1 MFSNQRFPALIVSTP
16 RSGSTA
22 LALAYYNNTPAVKLF
37 NELSSPEESTEFEK
51 YSKKNQQY
59 VLKIHLHD
67 LLISSEYIQQLAHT
81 PNIFKIRIRRRDIIK
96 QIASIYTASERRR
109 FLYPTHRPDNYSVDI
124 EVETVRISYMVQF
137 VKEINYAMENTD
149 IMFDLDV
156 WYEDLLVAETVYKR
170 TPRPPQYQELLEEIK
185 RIL

>member
-22 LALAYYNNTPAVKLF
+22 LALAYYNNTPSVKLF
-37 NELSSPEESTEFEK
+37 NEFSSPEESTEFEK

-67 LLISSEYIQQLAHT
+67 LLTSSEYIQQLAHM
-81 PNIFKIRIRRRDIIK
+81 PKVFKIRIRRRDIIK
-96 QIASIYTASERRR
+96 QIASMYTASERQR
-109 FLYPTHRPDNYSVDI
+109 FLYPTHRPDKYSVDI
-124 EVETVRISYMVQF
+124 EVDPVRILYMVQF
-137 VKEINYAMENTD
+137 VKENNYAMENTD
-149 IMFDLDV
+149 IMFNLDV

-170 TPRPPQYQELLEEIK
+170 TPQPPQYQELLEEIE
-185 RIL
+185 RLL

>member
-22 LALAYYNNTPAVKLF
+22 LAFAYYNNTPSVKLF
-37 NELSSPEESTEFEK
+37 NELSSPEESRQFEE

-67 LLISSEYIQQLAHT
+67 LIMRPAYIHQLAYM
-81 PNIFKIRIRRRDIIK
+81 PNVFKIRIRRRDIIK
-96 QIASIYTASERRR
+96 QIASIYIAAERNM
-109 FLYPTHRPDNYSVDI
+109 FLYSTHGIGHYSVDI
-124 EVETVRISYMVQF
+124 EVATVRISSIIQYT
-137 VKEINYAMENTD
+137 KEVTHAIANTN
-149 IMFDLDV
+149 IVFDLDI
-156 WYEDLLVAETVYKR
+156 WHEDLLVAETDFIK